1 MHQIRKEGLYQ
12 EEGKTS
18 INATKENQF
27 SLIYDISSANY
38 LNSEEGNIGGRM
50 LFGHKRKRG
59 SYSSSPRLSFQ

>member
-1 MHQIRKEGLYQ
+1 MLQK
-12 EEGKTS
+12 KT
-18 INATKENQF
+18 KF

-59 SYSSSPRLSFQ
+59 SYSSSPRLSFQW